1 MPHAQDTSFVPATP
15 TSSETLAAFF
25 ALADAWKLSVDHQ
38 ITLLGSPA
46 RSTFYKWKK
55 EGGLLSEDTADRIS
69 HLCAI
74 YKALQILLPNP
85 AASDTWL
92 LRSNRYFSGQ
102 TALGVM
108 LGGKMTDILDVRAYL
123 DAERGG

>member
-1 MPHAQDTSFVPATP
+1 MPHAPNTSLTPATP
-15 TSSETLAAFF
+15 TSSEALTAFF
-25 ALADAWKLSVDHQ
+25 ALADAWKLTIDQQ

-55 EGGLLSEDTADRIS
+55 EGGLLSEDTSDRIS
-69 HLCAI
+69 HLFAI
-74 YKALQILLPNP
+74 YKALQILVPDP

-92 LRSNRYFSGQ
+92 SKPNRYFSGQ

-108 LGGKMTDILDVRAYL
+108 MGGKMTDILDVRAFL
-123 DAERGG
+123 EAERGG

>member
-25 ALADAWKLSVDHQ
+25 ALADAWKLSIDHQ

-46 RSTFYKWKK
+46 RSTFY
-55 EGGLLSEDTADRIS
+55 TADRIS